1 MDIRESFNNSPSS
14 KVICSYLGGSYSYG
28 LYDPEKGSD
37 RDERGIFLHLEPS
50 KIIGLERFDHFSK
63 QEGQDDIFY
72 WELRHFLNLLRKGN
86 TMAVE
91 MLFYGNWLSIEPE
104 FRIIQ
109 QSRLDLI
116 DSERLFKCLMGY
128 TYSERELVLGK
139 RTGQL
144 GGKRKE
150 ALEKYGY
157 SYKNLVQY
165 IRLCRAGEVFFQ
177 TGWFPVNIR
186 PDQEVGALLWSI
198 KTKSEDYNAEYA
210 VELMDK
216 YLEKLKASFNTI
228 KYQFTFKDE
237 VANDILMRCYLPIL
251 NSKS

>member
-1 MDIRESFNNSPSS
+1 MDFPH
-14 KVICSYLGGSYSYG
+14 KLICSYLGGSYGYG
-28 LYDPEKGSD
+28 LNVEGLSD
-37 RDERGIFLHLEPS
+37 KDQRGVFLHLEPS
-50 KIIGLERFDHFSK
+50 KIIGLERFEHFSK
-63 QEGQDDIFY
+63 QEGLDDVFY

-116 DSERLFKCLMGY
+116 DSEKLFKCLMGY
-128 TYSERELVLGK
+128 TYSERDLVLGK

-186 PDQEVGALLWSI
+186 SDKEVGALLWSI
-198 KTKSEDYNAEYA
+198 KTKPEDYNAECA
-210 VELMDK
+210 VDLMDK
-216 YLEKLKASFNTI
+216 YLDKLKASFNTI
-228 KYQFTFKDE
+228 KYKFTYKDE
-237 VANDILMRCYLPIL
+237 VANDILMQCYLPIL
-251 NSKS
+251 NSKT

>member
-1 MDIRESFNNSPSS
+1 MNFPH
-14 KVICSYLGGSYSYG
+14 KLICSYLGGSNSYG
-28 LYDPEKGSD
+28 LNVEGVSD
-37 RDERGIFLHLEPS
+37 VDQRGIFLHLDSS
-50 KIIGLERFDHFSK
+50 KIIGLERFEHFSK
-63 QEGQDDIFY
+63 QEGSEDVFY

-116 DSERLFKCLMGY
+116 DSEKLFKCLMGY

-186 PDQEVGALLWSI
+186 SDKEVGDLLWNI
-198 KTKSEDYNAEYA
+198 KTKPENFNAQIGI
-210 VELMDK
+210 ELMDK
-216 YLEKLKASFNTI
+216 YLDKLKASFNSI
-228 KYQFTFKDE
+228 KYQFTYKDE
-237 VANDILMRCYLPIL
+237 VANDIILKSYLPIL
-251 NSKS
+251 NSQT